1 MEKNLSPAE
10 NGLHEY
16 QLIVS
21 PAKEVVERVMQ
32 EKNHFSK
39 TYDWPAASTV
49 LPYITVSNFI
59 AWNRMEDTLIRW
71 MQRIVAEQNS
81 FSVSLNNYSGFPS
94 HTVFLSV
101 SEKNS
106 FKELVTRLKVVA
118 EYIKQDNP
126 KFPVRLISNP
136 HITIAR
142 GLSAAVYQQAIK
154 EYSAKNFISSFIVT
168 RLELLRRSNGYEK
181 YNSVAQFYFK
191 PTE

>member
-1 MEKNLSPAE
+1 MEKNLNPAE

-16 QLIVS
+16 LLIVS
-21 PAKEVVERVMQ
+21 PAKEVFERVMQ

-39 TYDWPAASTV
+39 TYTWPAASKA
-49 LPYITVSNFI
+49 LPHITVSNFI

-71 MQRIVAEQNS
+71 MQRIVADQNS
-81 FSVSLNNYSGFPS
+81 FSVTVNNYSGFPS

-101 SEKNS
+101 LEKNP
-106 FKELVTRLKVVA
+106 FKELATRLKVVA
-118 EYIKQDNP
+118 EYIKHDNP
-126 KFPVRLISNP
+126 NFPVRLISKP

-142 GLSAAVYQQAIK
+142 GLSESVYQRAIK
-154 EYSAKNFISSFIVT
+154 EYASKNFISSFNVT
-168 RLELLRRSNGYEK
+168 RLELLKRSNGYEK

>member
-1 MEKNLSPAE
+1 MEKNLNPAE

-16 QLIVS
+16 LLIVS
-21 PAKEVVERVMQ
+21 PAKDVFERVMQ

-39 TYDWPAASTV
+39 TYTWPAASKA
-49 LPYITVSNFI
+49 LPHITVSNFI

-81 FSVSLNNYSGFPS
+81 FSVTVNNYSGFPS

-101 SEKNS
+101 LEKNP
-106 FKELVTRLKVVA
+106 FKELATRLKIVA
-118 EYIKQDNP
+118 EYIRQDNP
-126 KFPVRLISNP
+126 NFPVQLIANP

-142 GLSAAVYQQAIK
+142 GLSDVVYQRAMK
-154 EYSAKNFISSFIVT
+154 EYSCKNFISSFNVT

-191 PTE
+191 PTA